1 MLTKPAMRATPI
13 TTTIHAP
20 SENLASAV
28 TTITNPVVVAP
39 SPLISAFGR
48 HPAGRRVIQR
58 RTMPTCDSVNDVNTP
73 RA

>member
-1 MLTKPAMRATPI
+1 MLTKPGMRAPAS

-39 SPLISAFGR
+39 SPLINALAAIP
-48 HPAGRRVIQR
+48 PAV
-58 RTMPTCDSVNDVNTP
+58 
-73 RA
+73 A